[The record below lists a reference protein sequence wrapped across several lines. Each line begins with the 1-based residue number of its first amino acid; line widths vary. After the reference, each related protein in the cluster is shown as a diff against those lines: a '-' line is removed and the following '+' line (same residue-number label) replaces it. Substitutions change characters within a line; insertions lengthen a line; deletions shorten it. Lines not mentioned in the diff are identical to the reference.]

1 MQQAISK
8 INGARSTWITGQVET
23 QPAVIDSIASYAGFL
38 ADSLNPD
45 IDKTEFRFELKEI
58 IFADTTSKDTASK
71 NIYPSIILPF
81 GSRTQ
86 EINPVMRTESNND
99 WITLFLFLSVA
110 LLAWVRFYYPR
121 RLKQIFY
128 ASFAKRYI
136 SQLIRDGNI
145 ASERITPALGL
156 IALISTTTL
165 IYGFIGNAIALQI
178 SRNSMTLPFLLI
190 GAVLIFIWFLRRFIV
205 KVSGRIFKSSQAIE
219 VYLLNSLLFPM
230 VTGVIIFPFIIAWF
244 FTAEN
249 NFLYLAGVIV
259 LISMTI
265 RFIRN
270 LSGGLQSQSFS
281 AFYIFLYFCTLEI
294 LPLAIGY
301 KIYTIL
307 SW

>member
-1 MQQAISK
+1 MQQAISEF
-8 INGARSTWITGQVET
+8 NGARSQWITEKVET
-23 QPAVIDSIASYAGFL
+23 QPAAIDSIASYTGFL

-58 IFADTTSKDTASK
+58 IFADTTGNDTTAI

-86 EINPVMRTESNND
+86 EIKPVLRTESNND
-99 WITLFLFLSVA
+99 WITFFLFLSVA
-110 LLAWVRFYYPR
+110 LLAWIRFYYPR

-136 SQLIRDGNI
+136 SQLVRDGNI
-145 ASERITPALGL
+145 ASERITPALGF
-156 IALISTTTL
+156 IAIISTTTL

-178 SRNSMTLPFLLI
+178 GINITPLSFLLI
-190 GAVLIFIWFLRRFIV
+190 GSVLIFVWFLRRTIV
-205 KVSGRIFKSSQAIE
+205 QVSGRIFKSSQVIE

-249 NFLYLAGVIV
+249 YFLYLAGVLV

-270 LSGGLQSQSFS
+270 ISGGLQSQSFS